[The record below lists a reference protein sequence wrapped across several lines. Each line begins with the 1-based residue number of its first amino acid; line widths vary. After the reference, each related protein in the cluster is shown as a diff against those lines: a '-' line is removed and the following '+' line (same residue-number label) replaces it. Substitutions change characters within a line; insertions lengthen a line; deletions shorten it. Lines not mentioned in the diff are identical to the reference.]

1 MAATADKG
9 AGMRICVLAYSF
21 YEFDTRIQQY
31 SKALLARG
39 DEVDVIAL
47 RRPDQPS
54 SGIFEGAKVYRI
66 QGRTVDERGP
76 LSYLAR
82 ILRFLLRSTWTLTRL
97 HARRKY
103 DIVHVHSVPDFL
115 VFAAIPAKLFGARV
129 ILDIHDIL
137 PEFYA
142 SKFGIHSDS
151 LLFKMLVAVER
162 TSAWCAHKVIVAN
175 ELWEERL
182 ASRSVPAA
190 KCTTI
195 RNYPD
200 PDIFVRQV
208 PTRTDQ
214 KYVILYPGS
223 LNYHQGLDIAIRA
236 FAKALPNLQNAE
248 FHIYG
253 EGRTLTDLKN
263 LAHTLGLTS
272 SVIFHPGVPARDVPR
287 LMSNADLSIVP
298 KRASSS
304 FGTEAASTKIM
315 EFMSMGVPVIV
326 SRTKIDSLYHN
337 LSRVE
342 FFESENVDQLAA
354 AIVRLKQDSNR
365 RKELTR
371 NGLKYVQE
379 HDWAIKKRDYLNL
392 LDEVASNPQATRA
405 QETKLAEGSARR
417 PTSV

>member
-1 MAATADKG
+1 
-9 AGMRICVLAYSF
+9 MRMCVLAYSF
-21 YEFDTRIQQY
+21 YEFDTRMQQY

-47 RRPDQPS
+47 RRRDLPS
-54 SGIFEGAKVYRI
+54 FGIFEGANVYRI
-66 QGRTVDERGP
+66 QDRTRDERGQ
-76 LSYLAR
+76 LSYLWR
-82 ILRFLLRSTWTLTRL
+82 ILRFLLHSTWTLNRL
-97 HARRKY
+97 NAKRKY

-115 VFAAIPAKLFGARV
+115 VFAALPAKLLGARV
-129 ILDIHDIL
+129 VLDIHDIL

-142 SKFGIHSDS
+142 SKFKSRSDS
-151 LLFKMLVAVER
+151 LLFRTLVAVER
-162 TSAWCAHKVIVAN
+162 ASAWCADKVIVAN

-190 KCTTI
+190 KCSTV

-200 PDIFVRQV
+200 PGIFVRQAR
-208 PTRTDQ
+208 TRTDH
-214 KYVILYPGS
+214 KFVILYPGS
-223 LNYHQGLDIAIRA
+223 LNHHQGLDIAIRA
-236 FAKALPNLQNAE
+236 FAKALPDLEPAE

-253 EGRTLTDLKN
+253 EGAALPDLKS
-263 LAHTLGLTS
+263 LAHTLGLTN
-272 SVIFHPGVPARDVPR
+272 SVIFHRGVPVREVPR
-287 LMSNADLSIVP
+287 LMSNADLSVVP

-326 SRTKIDSLYHN
+326 SRTRIDSLYHN

-354 AIVRLKQDSNR
+354 AIVRLKQDSTR
-365 RKELTR
+365 REELIR

-379 HDWAIKKRDYLNL
+379 HNWATKKRDYLNL
-392 LDEVASNPQATRA
+392 LDELAFRRQPTGA
-405 QETKLAEGSARR
+405 EDTKLAKESARR